1 MPGFDMNTLKYFSMA
16 LVCSVFLNVGCTSV
30 QPERKYPVPE
40 FFLQFEAGDGSFNNR
55 YALTERLNNA
65 LLAYDK
71 RPVVVMVA
79 SANTAED
86 YQLAIARLFSVTNEV
101 AVDADFRVLVKP
113 LERLEHKDSVAIYH
127 APSWSI
133 FHKHYMADSD
143 FTFID
148 NSGGVYRS
156 SDARLYLLKPLQR
169 TITPDGNTALEQL
182 QSVLSQ
188 VGWELTVALPD
199 SYQTTNV
206 LQSLKVVTLEEDASS
221 HEVTYLL
228 KSILPDLLPGC
239 DFTVDPVGNRVNIWK

>member
-1 MPGFDMNTLKYFSMA
+1 MNTLKCFSISV
-16 LVCSVFLNVGCTSV
+16 VCSVFLTVGCTSV

-40 FFLQFEAGDGSFNNR
+40 VFLQFDAGNGSFNNR
-55 YALTERLNNA
+55 YALTDRLNRA
-65 LLAYDK
+65 LSAYDK

-79 SANTAED
+79 SANTIED
-86 YQLAIARLFSVTNEV
+86 YHLAISRLFSVTNDI

-113 LERLEHKDSVAIYH
+113 LERLEQKDSVAIYH

-133 FHKHYMADSD
+133 FHKRYMANSD

-156 SDARLYLLKPLQR
+156 SDARLFLIKPLQR
-169 TITPDGNTALEQL
+169 TITPVGNTALEQL
-182 QSVLSQ
+182 GSVLSQ
-188 VGWELTVALPD
+188 VGWELTLSLPD
-199 SYQTTNV
+199 NYQTINV
-206 LQSLKVVTLEEDASS
+206 LQSLKVVTLEEHASS

-239 DFTVDPVGNRVNIWK
+239 DFTVDPVSKRVNIWK